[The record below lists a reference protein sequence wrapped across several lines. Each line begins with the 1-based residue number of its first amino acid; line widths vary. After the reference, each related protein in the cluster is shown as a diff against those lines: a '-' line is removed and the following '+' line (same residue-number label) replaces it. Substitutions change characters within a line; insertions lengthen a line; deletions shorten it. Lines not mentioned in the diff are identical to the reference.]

1 MSLRSTQGRMHRF
14 QCQYVWF
21 LTFALKRCLQTGQ
34 EKQFSGT
41 SFGER
46 MKAPFA
52 FFIATSH
59 IESTGIFVFVCIS
72 TWTASCLQQTC
83 NKQIKSI
90 LAISVGG
97 GYSSL
102 AGRRNTRGS
111 IRLLARL
118 WGFGN
123 RGTSLRMPLMLVSFM
138 LCGWRKIRL
147 WSCPSTS
154 DVLSRHLPDLA
165 ACLVPLGAWD
175 TCFTV
180 YKALC
185 YPLLQRMHN
194 TLRDDQAVSAS
205 LKTSFWWVSRKWDIK
220 FTPTFNCLNV
230 KFY

>member
-1 MSLRSTQGRMHRF
+1 MCLVLDFRPKTMSPNRSRKAIFGYFLR
-14 QCQYVWF
+14 
-21 LTFALKRCLQTGQ
+21 
-34 EKQFSGT
+34 
-41 SFGER
+41 GEN
-46 MKAPFA
+46 
-52 FFIATSH
+52 
-59 IESTGIFVFVCIS
+59 ESTVCIFHCDISYRVHGHFRVRVFIS